1 MEAGNQEGT
10 HASAPER
17 RTVSRLLGLSPAAMA
32 APAMRAL
39 WSDGAMLQAMLD
51 VEAALARAAVSC
63 GLAQPDEAVVVQAAC
78 QAGLYDLDE
87 LAAGSLRAGTPTI
100 PLVKAL
106 TAEVSRRSPA
116 ATVAVHPGATSQD
129 IADTALVLQW
139 RHAMDLIR
147 AQGAHL
153 RGALRALA
161 REYAATPILGRTL
174 LQPGPPVTF
183 GLKAAGWEAAVHRS
197 LLRLD
202 DASDAAFLLQYGG
215 AVGTL
220 ASLDG
225 RGAAMAAALG
235 RELGLHVP
243 PAPWHAHRDRLA
255 SLASAA
261 AILGGVLGKM
271 ARDLSLLAQAE
282 LDEAAEP
289 GGNGRGGSSAMPH
302 KRNPVACVVA
312 LAAANRLPGLLAS
325 LLAGLPQ
332 EHERAAGAWQAEASV
347 HADIAM
353 SVSGALDAMI
363 EAADGLQVH
372 PEKMAANI
380 ERMRGLV
387 LAERLSARLAPAM
400 GRGRAHAFVEE
411 LTKEAARTGE
421 HLREVAGRRGETA
434 GIDLAA
440 VFDPA
445 GTTGEAERFTAALL
459 DSAEG

>member
-1 MEAGNQEGT
+1 M
-10 HASAPER
+10 
-17 RTVSRLLGLSPAAMA
+17 SRLLGLSPAAMA
-32 APAMRAL
+32 AADMRAL
-39 WSDGAMLQAMLD
+39 WSDRAMLQAMLD
-51 VEAALARAAVSC
+51 VEAGLARAAATC
-63 GLAQPDEAVVVQAAC
+63 GLATPDAAAVVQAAC
-78 QAGLYDLDE
+78 DAALYDLED
-87 LAAGSLRAGTPTI
+87 LAAGALRAGTPTI
-100 PLVKAL
+100 PLVRAL
-106 TAEVSRRSPA
+106 TAEVARRNPA

-139 RHAMDLIR
+139 RRATELIR
-147 AQGAHL
+147 VQGARL

-161 REYAATPILGRTL
+161 RQYAATPILGRTL

-183 GLKAAGWEAAVHRS
+183 GLKVAGWEAAVQRS
-197 LLRLD
+197 LARLD
-202 DASDAAFLLQYGG
+202 EASDAAFVLQYGG

-225 RGAAMAAALG
+225 HGPAVAAALG
-235 RELGLHVP
+235 QELGLPVP

-255 SLASAA
+255 ALAAGA

-312 LAAANRLPGLLAS
+312 LAAANRLPGLVAS

-332 EHERAAGAWQAEASV
+332 EHERAAGAWQAEAAV
-347 HADIAM
+347 HADIAQC
-353 SVSGALDAMI
+353 VSGALDAMV
-363 EAADGLQVH
+363 EAADGMQVH
-372 PEKMAANI
+372 PDRMAANI
-380 ERMRGLV
+380 DRMRGLV

-411 LTKEAARTGE
+411 LTQEAVRTGE
-421 HLREVAGRRGETA
+421 HLRDVAARRTETA
-434 GIDLAA
+434 GLDLQA

-459 DSAEG
+459 ATPAG

>member
-1 MEAGNQEGT
+1 M
-10 HASAPER
+10 
-17 RTVSRLLGLSPAAMA
+17 SRLLGLSPSAMA
-32 APAMRAL
+32 SPAMRDL
-39 WSDGAMLQAMLD
+39 WSDAGMLQAMLD
-51 VEAALARAAVSC
+51 VEAALARAAAAC
-63 GLAQPDEAVVVQAAC
+63 GLAPEAAVAAVGAAC
-78 QAGLYDLDE
+78 DAGLYDLDE

-100 PLVKAL
+100 PLVRAL
-106 TAEVSRRSPA
+106 TAQVARRDPA

-139 RHAMDLIR
+139 RKAMELFR

-153 RGALRALA
+153 RGALRAIA
-161 REYAATPILGRTL
+161 TNYVTTPILGRTL

-183 GLKAAGWEAAVHRS
+183 GLKVAGWEAAIHRG

-202 DASDAAFLLQYGG
+202 RASDAALVLQYGG

-220 ASLDG
+220 ASLEG
-225 RGAAMAAALG
+225 NGPAMSAALG
-235 RELGLHVP
+235 RELGLRVP

-255 SLASAA
+255 SLAGSA

-271 ARDLSLLAQAE
+271 ARDLSLMAQAE
-282 LDEAAEP
+282 LDEAAES

-312 LAAANRLPGLLAS
+312 LSAANRLPGLFAA

-347 HADIAM
+347 HADIALCL
-353 SVSGALDAMI
+353 SGAFDAMI
-363 EAADGLQVH
+363 EAADGMQVH
-372 PEKMAANI
+372 PDRMAANI
-380 ERMRGLV
+380 DRMRGLV

-400 GRGRAHAFVEE
+400 GRARAHAFVEE
-411 LTKEAARTGE
+411 LTKEAVRSGE
-421 HLREVAGRRGETA
+421 HLRDVAGRHDELA
-434 GIDLAA
+434 GVDLHA

-445 GTTGEAERFTAALL
+445 GTTGEAELFTWALL
-459 DSAEG
+459 DAPEG